1 MKNYSGANLFRGAA
15 ATVAGRF
22 RAGRTTGRST
32 RTAHGSANA
41 TLLFRRELQNVV
53 DQKVRV
59 ILIIALERSGRRS
72 GENPVAVIALEEARR
87 HGRARSDGLRVEHP
101 TFHPIGLQ
109 ATAGLEEVGSSREAS
124 VGRISGG
131 VALQARSGCA
141 AEEAARHFGFLGG
154 QDGNLF
160 RNVREGLARKSLEE
174 SNQLSKLVF
183 GERKRWHADLE
194 VGAHAVAIGVRGAE
208 RRILQEPLQP
218 LGIDARA
225 FCEQLGRQLLLY
237 ILVTSHSHQRSFLAG
252 DELVAAHAVIFFDH
266 PPAFLDVAAIIE
278 RAVLIVGRKRIFLAA
293 QKESGERPNLVL
305 GEVQIRHSQLFCF
318 GLVLALVPDVG
329 LGEFVFEE
337 TLLVVPGLLGRTFR
351 QARKIVWIR
360 NWLDAAALGNFR
372 EQCEIQTLD
381 WLAALDGQ
389 LGADA
394 AFFLEAGNF
403 MATGAAEMANP
414 LLAFVFQIWIVHEG
428 GIRVRGRLLL
438 FQCDEIAGNIFRV
451 LRRQTQARH
460 HGHVLDLELVAVI
473 GAAAVLEVE
482 NVGQAFLFVIL
493 GTDVLLFE
501 GAIGARALAR
511 VVDPTNQVIVIGLL
525 ADATEIGRESSAL
538 QLIAFADGV
547 AGEAAARFEQFFSV
561 RGVARLVLG
570 QVILERGLPTEG
582 GDGLDLVVVQTEI
595 RHFRGGTEIAR
606 LLEPH
611 GNPILVELE
620 ADVLEIWSD
629 LFHVLEETLG
639 GTIELHDAQVELA
652 VGDFESDG
660 AIVEAVGF
668 LVALGFVGL
677 LHQVAGLLEVVL
689 LLLIELLDLL
699 GDGEQILGFLVVA
712 FETVTA
718 DAATLAE
725 KILAFADHPPNVIGD
740 DDHVGGVANL
750 AARFVILRC
759 ENGPEPMFIVAMSFF
774 SAGGGA
780 PVALMA
786 RGTAE
791 LVRIVNLQEIGF
803 RVAGEG
809 PRILIRLFAW

>member
-1 MKNYSGANLFRGAA
+1 MKNYSGANLFRRAE

-22 RAGRTTGRST
+22 RAGRTTGCST

-53 DQKVRV
+53 DQKLGV

-87 HGRARSDGLRVEHP
+87 HGGARSDGLRVEHP

-109 ATAGLEEVGSSREAS
+109 AAADLEEIGSSGEAIVS
-124 VGRISGG
+124 RIARS
-131 VALQARSGCA
+131 VALQARSGGA

-160 RNVREGLARKSLEE
+160 RNIRERLARESLEE
-174 SNQLSKLVF
+174 SNQFSKLVF
-183 GERKRWHADLE
+183 GKRERRHADLQ
-194 VGAHAVAIGVRGAE
+194 VGAHAVATGVRGAE
-208 RRILQEPLQP
+208 RRILQETLQP

-225 FCEQLGRQLLLY
+225 FGQELGRKLLLRV
-237 ILVTSHSHQRSFLAG
+237 LVTSHSHQRSFLAG
-252 DELVAAHAVIFFDH
+252 DELVAAHAVIFLDH
-266 PPAFLDVAAIIE
+266 PPAFLNVAAIIE

-337 TLLVVPGLLGRTFR
+337 TLLVVPGLLGGTFR

-360 NWLDAAALGNFR
+360 NWLDVAALGNFR

-381 WLAALDGQ
+381 WFAALDGQ
-389 LGADA
+389 LRADA

-414 LLAFVFQIWIVHEG
+414 LLAFVFQIRIVHEG

-482 NVGQAFLFVIL
+482 NVGQALLLVIF
-493 GTDVLLFE
+493 GADVFLFE
-501 GAIGARALAR
+501 GAIRTRALAR

-525 ADATEIGRESSAL
+525 ADATEIGRECSAL

-547 AGEAAARFEQFFSV
+547 AGETAARFEQFFTV
-561 RGVARLVLG
+561 NGIAEFVLG
-570 QVILERGLPTEG
+570 QGILERGLPDES
-582 GDGLDLVVVQTEI
+582 GDGFDLIVVQAEV
-595 RHFRGGTEIAR
+595 RHFGGAAEVAGF
-606 LLEPH
+606 LEPH
-611 GNPILVELE
+611 GNPILVELQ
-620 ADVLEIWSD
+620 ANVLEIWSD

-677 LHQVAGLLEVVL
+677 LHQVASLLEVVL

-699 GDGEQILGFLVVA
+699 GDGEQILGFLVIA

-718 DAATLAE
+718 DAAALAE
-725 KILAFADHPPNVIGD
+725 KILAFADHPADVIGNQN
-740 DDHVGGVANL
+740 HVGGVANL
-750 AARFVILRC
+750 TGRFEICTRKD
-759 ENGPEPMFIVAMSFF
+759 GPQPVFIVAVRFF
-774 SAGGGA
+774 NAGGGA
-780 PVALMA
+780 SISLVA
-786 RGTAE
+786 RRTAE
-791 LVRIVNLQEIGF
+791 LVRIVSLQKIGF

-809 PRILIRLFAW
+809 AGVFVGLFAW